1 MTNKEL
7 MKKTFDAVH
16 LSETAK
22 QKLLNM
28 EKNTN
33 HQKKRKPMHRLLP
46 LIAALALIFGLSCAV
61 YGVVN
66 MYNTHWGVGSAENES
81 FEELTKPFATESSS
95 SPYPSSEDSD
105 IGTADDTA
113 ESGNSDSSSS
123 YTAGNSSEISSGR
136 SDIIKDYSRLHIEGS
151 TEVEVTD
158 GNIPSTWFSPS
169 YMIIL
174 TGPDGSGW
182 ELETGETLSFDFSLL
197 NDFMTMELGYVCD
210 GVYYDMQYGT
220 MYNDRDHT
228 YMQGNRICYTIAA
241 ERAGTYYFCIT
252 NCTSGN
258 AVIAEGGRVFRGA
271 PSDLLVTS
279 NIVDYPSY
287 SSNANESDMIKIAC
301 DAETQDGIFTR
312 VHAVHNQIIIF
323 TKPEKEGWE
332 LKKGDTLHL
341 EAVLENSLA
350 GEVQVGYIL
359 DNACYPL
366 SDKTDGAGLSGT
378 FTAPEDGT
386 YYFYMINRS
395 GEEMIISEG
404 KIY

>member
-33 HQKKRKPMHRLLP
+33 HQKKRKPMRRLLP

-81 FEELTKPFATESSS
+81 FEELTKPFESASS
-95 SPYPSSEDSD
+95 VVESD
-105 IGTADDTA
+105 T
-113 ESGNSDSSSS
+113 DSSF
-123 YTAGNSSEISSGR
+123 TAGNSSESSSRR
-136 SDIIKDYSRLHIEGS
+136 SDIINDYNNIYIAGS

-158 GNIPSTWFSPS
+158 GKIPSVWFSLAH
-169 YMIIL
+169 MIIL

-182 ELETGETLSFDFSLL
+182 ELETGETLSFEFSFM
-197 NDFMTMELGYVCD
+197 NDQSLDMELGYACD
-210 GVYYDMQYGT
+210 GVYYDMEYGT
-220 MYNDRDHT
+220 MLNDYNDT
-228 YMQGNRICYTIAA
+228 TMMGNTIHYTITA
-241 ERAGTYYFCIT
+241 EKAGTYYFCIT
-252 NCTSGN
+252 NRTSEN
-258 AVIAEGGRVFRGA
+258 AVIESGRVFRGA
-271 PSDLLVTS
+271 LPDWLVTS
-279 NIVDYPSY
+279 DIVDFPAY
-287 SSNANESDMIKIAC
+287 SSTEKESDMIKIAC
-301 DAETQDGIFTR
+301 DAETQDGTFTR

-366 SDKTDGAGLSGT
+366 SDKTDGTGLSET
-378 FTAPEDGT
+378 FIAPEDGT

-395 GEEMIISEG
+395 GEEVIISEG

>member
-33 HQKKRKPMHRLLP
+33 HQKKRKPMRRLLP

-81 FEELTKPFATESSS
+81 FEELTKPFESASS
-95 SPYPSSEDSD
+95 VVE
-105 IGTADDTA
+105 
-113 ESGNSDSSSS
+113 SDSSDTDSS
-123 YTAGNSSEISSGR
+123 FTAGNSSESSSGR
-136 SDIIKDYSRLHIEGS
+136 SDIINDYNNIYIAGS

-158 GNIPSTWFSPS
+158 GKIPSIWFSLAH
-169 YMIIL
+169 MIIL

-182 ELETGETLSFDFSLL
+182 ELETGETLSFEFSFMNDQSL
-197 NDFMTMELGYVCD
+197 NMELGYACD
-210 GVYYDMQYGT
+210 GVYYDMEYGT
-220 MYNDRDHT
+220 MLNDYNDT
-228 YMQGNRICYTIAA
+228 TMMGNTIHYTITA
-241 ERAGTYYFCIT
+241 EKAGTYYFCIT
-252 NCTSGN
+252 NRTSEN
-258 AVIAEGGRVFRGA
+258 AVIESGRVFRGA
-271 PSDLLVTS
+271 LPDWLVTS
-279 NIVDYPSY
+279 DIVDFPAY
-287 SSNANESDMIKIAC
+287 SSTEKESDMIKIAC
-301 DAETQDGIFTR
+301 DAETQDGTFTR

-341 EAVLENSLA
+341 DAVLENSLA

-359 DNACYPL
+359 DNACYAL
-366 SDKTDGAGLSGT
+366 SDKTDGAGLSET

-395 GEEMIISEG
+395 GEEVIISEG

>member
-33 HQKKRKPMHRLLP
+33 HQKKRKPMRRLLP

-81 FEELTKPFATESSS
+81 FEELTKPFESASS
-95 SPYPSSEDSD
+95 VVE
-105 IGTADDTA
+105 
-113 ESGNSDSSSS
+113 SDSSDTDSS
-123 YTAGNSSEISSGR
+123 FTAGNSSESSSGR
-136 SDIIKDYSRLHIEGS
+136 SDIINDYNNIYIAGS

-158 GNIPSTWFSPS
+158 GKIPSVWFSLAH
-169 YMIIL
+169 MIIL

-182 ELETGETLSFDFSLL
+182 ELETGETLSFEFSFM
-197 NDFMTMELGYVCD
+197 NDQSLAMELGYACD
-210 GVYYDMQYGT
+210 GVYYDMEYGT
-220 MYNDRDHT
+220 MLNDYNDT
-228 YMQGNRICYTIAA
+228 TMMGNTIHYTITA
-241 ERAGTYYFCIT
+241 EKAGTYYFCIT
-252 NCTSGN
+252 NRTSEN
-258 AVIAEGGRVFRGA
+258 AVIESGRVFRGA
-271 PSDLLVTS
+271 LPDWLVTS
-279 NIVDYPSY
+279 DIVDFPAY
-287 SSNANESDMIKIAC
+287 SSNEKESDMIKIAC
-301 DAETQDGIFTR
+301 DAETQDGTFTR

-341 EAVLENSLA
+341 DAVLENSLA

-359 DNACYPL
+359 NNACYAL
-366 SDKTDGAGLSGT
+366 SNKTDGAGLSGT

-395 GEEMIISEG
+395 GEEVIISEG

>member
-33 HQKKRKPMHRLLP
+33 HQKKRKPMRRLLP

-81 FEELTKPFATESSS
+81 FEELTKPFESASS
-95 SPYPSSEDSD
+95 VVESD
-105 IGTADDTA
+105 T
-113 ESGNSDSSSS
+113 DSSF
-123 YTAGNSSEISSGR
+123 TAGNSSESSSRR
-136 SDIIKDYSRLHIEGS
+136 SDIINDYNNIYIAGS

-158 GNIPSTWFSPS
+158 GKIPSVWFSLAH
-169 YMIIL
+169 MIIL

-182 ELETGETLSFDFSLL
+182 ELETGETLSFEFSFM
-197 NDFMTMELGYVCD
+197 NDQSLDMELGYACD
-210 GVYYDMQYGT
+210 GVYYDMEYGT
-220 MYNDRDHT
+220 MLNDYNDT
-228 YMQGNRICYTIAA
+228 TMMGNTIHYTITA
-241 ERAGTYYFCIT
+241 EKAGTYYFCIT
-252 NCTSGN
+252 NRTSEN
-258 AVIAEGGRVFRGA
+258 AVIESGRVFRGA
-271 PSDLLVTS
+271 LPDWLVTS
-279 NIVDYPSY
+279 DIVDFPAY
-287 SSNANESDMIKIAC
+287 SSTEKESDMIKIAC
-301 DAETQDGIFTR
+301 DAETQDGTFTR

-323 TKPEKEGWE
+323 TKPEKEGWA

-341 EAVLENSLA
+341 DAVLENSLA

-359 DNACYPL
+359 NNACYAL
-366 SDKTDGAGLSGT
+366 SNKTDGAGLSGT

-395 GEEMIISEG
+395 GEEVIISEG

>member
-33 HQKKRKPMHRLLP
+33 HQKKRKPIRRLLP

-66 MYNTHWGVGSAENES
+66 MYNTHWGVGSADNES

-95 SPYPSSEDSD
+95 SPYPSSEDLES
-105 IGTADDTA
+105 GTADGSG
-113 ESGNSDSSSS
+113 ESA
-123 YTAGNSSEISSGR
+123 YTAGDSSESSSGR
-136 SDIIKDYSRLHIEGS
+136 SDIISDYRNIPIEGS

-158 GNIPSTWFSPS
+158 GKIPSVWFSNA

-174 TGPDGSGW
+174 TGPNGSGW
-182 ELETGETLSFDFSLL
+182 ELETGETLSFEFS
-197 NDFMTMELGYVCD
+197 FMQNQSLVMELGYVCN
-210 GVYYDMQYGT
+210 GVYYDMQCET
-220 MYNDRDHT
+220 RPNDET
-228 YMQGNRICYTIAA
+228 SMQGNYIAYTIAA
-241 ERAGTYYFCIT
+241 KKAGTYYFCIT
-252 NCTSGN
+252 NCSSAN

-279 NIVDYPSY
+279 DIVDFPAY
-287 SSNANESDMIKIAC
+287 SSNEKESDMIKIAC
-301 DAETQDGIFTR
+301 DAETRDGTFTR

-341 EAVLENSLA
+341 DAVLENSLA
-350 GEVQVGYIL
+350 GEVQVGYTL
-359 DNACYPL
+359 NNACYAL

-395 GEEMIISEG
+395 GEEVIISEG

>member
-33 HQKKRKPMHRLLP
+33 HQKKRKPIRRLLP

-81 FEELTKPFATESSS
+81 FEELTKPFASESSS

-105 IGTADDTA
+105 IGTADGSG
-113 ESGNSDSSSS
+113 ESA
-123 YTAGNSSEISSGR
+123 YTAGNSSESSSGR
-136 SDIIKDYSRLHIEGS
+136 SDIIKDYRNILVEGS

-158 GNIPSTWFSPS
+158 GKIPPVWFSLAH
-169 YMIIL
+169 MIIL

-182 ELETGETLSFDFSLL
+182 ELETGETLSFEFS
-197 NDFMTMELGYVCD
+197 FMNNQSLAMELGYACD
-210 GVYYDMQYGT
+210 GVYYDMEYGT
-220 MYNDRDHT
+220 MLNDYNDT
-228 YMQGNRICYTIAA
+228 TMIGNTIHYTITA
-241 ERAGTYYFCIT
+241 EKAGTYYFCIT
-252 NCTSGN
+252 NRTSEN
-258 AVIAEGGRVFRGA
+258 AVIESGRVFRGA

-279 NIVDYPSY
+279 DIVDFPAY
-287 SSNANESDMIKIAC
+287 SSNEKESDMIKIAC
-301 DAETQDGIFTR
+301 DAETRDGTFTR

-341 EAVLENSLA
+341 DAVLENSLA

-359 DNACYPL
+359 NNACYVL
-366 SDKTDGAGLSGT
+366 SNKTDGAGLSGT

-395 GEEMIISEG
+395 GEEVIISEG

>member
-33 HQKKRKPMHRLLP
+33 HQKKRKPMRRLLP

-81 FEELTKPFATESSS
+81 FEELTKPFESASS
-95 SPYPSSEDSD
+95 VVE
-105 IGTADDTA
+105 
-113 ESGNSDSSSS
+113 SDSSDTDSS
-123 YTAGNSSEISSGR
+123 FTAGNSSESSSGR
-136 SDIIKDYSRLHIEGS
+136 SDIINDYNNIYIAGS

-158 GNIPSTWFSPS
+158 GKIPSVWFSLAH
-169 YMIIL
+169 MIIL

-182 ELETGETLSFDFSLL
+182 ELETGETLSFEFSFM
-197 NDFMTMELGYVCD
+197 NDQSLDMELGYACD
-210 GVYYDMQYGT
+210 GVYYDMEYGT
-220 MYNDRDHT
+220 MLNDYNDT
-228 YMQGNRICYTIAA
+228 TMMGNTIHYTITA
-241 ERAGTYYFCIT
+241 EKAGTYYFCIT
-252 NCTSGN
+252 NRTSEN
-258 AVIAEGGRVFRGA
+258 AVIESGRVFRGA
-271 PSDLLVTS
+271 LTDWLVTS
-279 NIVDYPSY
+279 DIVDFPAY
-287 SSNANESDMIKIAC
+287 SSTEKESDMIKIAC
-301 DAETQDGIFTR
+301 DAETQDGTFTR

-323 TKPEKEGWE
+323 TKPEKKGWA

-341 EAVLENSLA
+341 DAVLENSLA

-359 DNACYPL
+359 DNACYAL

-395 GEEMIISEG
+395 GEEVIISEG

>member
-33 HQKKRKPMHRLLP
+33 HQKKRKPMRRLLP

-66 MYNTHWGVGSAENES
+66 MYNTHWGVGSAENEF
-81 FEELTKPFATESSS
+81 FEELTKPFESASS
-95 SPYPSSEDSD
+95 VVE
-105 IGTADDTA
+105 
-113 ESGNSDSSSS
+113 SDSSDTDSS
-123 YTAGNSSEISSGR
+123 FTAGNSSESSSGR
-136 SDIIKDYSRLHIEGS
+136 SDIINDYNNIYIAGS

-158 GNIPSTWFSPS
+158 GKIPSVWFSLAH
-169 YMIIL
+169 MIIL

-182 ELETGETLSFDFSLL
+182 ELETGETLSFEFSFMNDQSL
-197 NDFMTMELGYVCD
+197 NMELGYACD
-210 GVYYDMQYGT
+210 GVYYDMEYGT
-220 MYNDRDHT
+220 MLNDYNDT
-228 YMQGNRICYTIAA
+228 TMTGNTIHYTITA
-241 ERAGTYYFCIT
+241 EKAGTYYFCIT
-252 NCTSGN
+252 NRTSEN
-258 AVIAEGGRVFRGA
+258 AVIESGRVFRGA
-271 PSDLLVTS
+271 LPDWLVTS
-279 NIVDYPSY
+279 DIVDFPAY
-287 SSNANESDMIKIAC
+287 SSTEKESNMIKIAC
-301 DAETQDGIFTR
+301 DAETQDGTFTR

-341 EAVLENSLA
+341 DAVLENSLA

-359 DNACYPL
+359 DNACYAL
-366 SDKTDGAGLSGT
+366 SNKTDGAGLSGT

-395 GEEMIISEG
+395 GEEVIISEG